1 MTSLILSFALSVD
14 AHAYTPRALGG
25 CAEIA
30 WDVQPDVVLH
40 TSEAV
45 GVDFVELLQ
54 LVDAMIELH
63 DAVGDVGASSAG
75 IRNFTTSTEPFVY
88 QSWFGDAYPTI
99 HVGFTSDPSAA
110 IGSTFWDADA
120 ACVLQEAHIQLQDDL
135 LVPWLF
141 AEPGLEGYDWWD
153 VEHSL
158 SSTWWF
164 RISYLHELIHAF
176 GAAHSN
182 SSYSMMNYG
191 DRPFANRASGEQLM
205 PLPDDVEFFRDQ
217 YPAAG
222 SRSEVAVLNT
232 WYEAIVSADT
242 YPAANQYR
250 LCQPAKGASWAA
262 DDAEGFCAVGGTNQV
277 CPGDTVR
284 LRFAAANYSTSS
296 VDLTARMV
304 LSTDTTLGGGDL
316 RSPTLRTFTL
326 GAQSSSKQGRTFT
339 VPTSAAYGAEYNVL
353 VRVGGT
359 TTGGVAVSDWSPMR
373 GTLQIKR
380 RSACP

>member
-1 MTSLILSFALSVD
+1 MLSLALLLSADAL
-14 AHAYTPRALGG
+14 AYTPRAFGG
-25 CAEIA
+25 CPEIT

-40 TSEAV
+40 TSEAA

-63 DAVGDVGASSAG
+63 DAVGGVGASSAG
-75 IRNFTTSTEPFVY
+75 VRNLSTSTDPFVY
-88 QSWFGDAYPTI
+88 QAWYGDAYPTI
-99 HVGFTSDPSAA
+99 HVGFTPDSADP
-110 IGSTFWDADA
+110 IGSTFWDVDA
-120 ACVLQEAHIQLQDDL
+120 ACVIQEAHIQLQDDTL
-135 LVPWLF
+135 TPWLF
-141 AEPGLEGYDWWD
+141 GEPGVEGYDWWD

-158 SSTWWF
+158 STTWWF

-191 DRPFANRASGEQLM
+191 DRPFANRVSGAQLM

-217 YPAAG
+217 YPAGG
-222 SRSEVAVLNT
+222 SRAEIGVLNT
-232 WYEAIVSADT
+232 WYEAVVSADP

-250 LCQPAKGASWAA
+250 LCKPAKGASWAA
-262 DDAEGFCAVGGTNQV
+262 DDAEGLCAVGGTDEV
-277 CPGDTVR
+277 CPGETVR
-284 LRFAAANYSTSS
+284 LRFAAANYSTST
-296 VDLTARMV
+296 VDLTARMA

-339 VPTSAAYGAEYNVL
+339 VPATAAYGTDYNVL

-359 TTGGVAVSDWSPMR
+359 TASGVAVSDWSPMR
-373 GTLQIKR
+373 GGLTIKP